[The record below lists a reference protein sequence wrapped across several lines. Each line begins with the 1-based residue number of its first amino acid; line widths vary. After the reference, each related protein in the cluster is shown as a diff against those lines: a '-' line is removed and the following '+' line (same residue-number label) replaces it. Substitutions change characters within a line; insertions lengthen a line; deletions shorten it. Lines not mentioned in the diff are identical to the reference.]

1 MVKFTSLT
9 NKTESEKY
17 FFSEQMP
24 SRAIALEWF
33 RMAVYVWW
41 KKRPQNEQIELH
53 KYVMNKYGEYEQVEV
68 SKTLNTYKVD
78 GFSVHRPE
86 NFQVDMIN

>member
-1 MVKFTSLT
+1 
-9 NKTESEKY
+9 
-17 FFSEQMP
+17 
-24 SRAIALEWF
+24 
-33 RMAVYVWW
+33 
-41 KKRPQNEQIELH
+41 
-53 KYVMNKYGEYEQVEV
+53 MNKYGEYEQVEV